1 MIENIEKGINRLKR
15 KINKKVL
22 GVILFGIFGVAVIFS
37 LEMTKNYKRQKDLLQ
52 DEYNKSLYLVVGYIN
67 NVESELAKFR
77 VTSTNEL
84 MSVSLSNI
92 WKQANLAKDNLEVLP
107 VSQNSLS
114 SASKYL
120 SQVSDYSYVLMK
132 KTISGEKLSEEE
144 NKNIDEIYENSR
156 NLAKVLREIY
166 DDLNNGRIKWDE
178 LEKIGNE
185 KFDENKLEQST
196 INISKINK
204 TFQEYEGLI
213 YDGAFSDHL
222 LSSTP
227 KYLKDKEISSNE
239 AIEYINNV
247 FGSNNVEKI
256 TQKEDINGRLQLYNF
271 DVKLKKYESIRNIQ
285 ITKKDCKMYLMI
297 SNRNVEE
304 SKINMEE
311 AKKIGKE
318 FLKSLGIEDIKDTY
332 YLTTENMATINY
344 AAVQDNVTLYPDLIK
359 VKIALD
365 TGEICSVECQGYIFN
380 HERRN
385 NLSAKISESEA
396 REVLNKNIVVQ
407 SSSLSV
413 IPTESKS
420 EILAYEFKGKIDDKE
435 YLIYINAS
443 NKREERVLV
452 IVNTPDGI
460 LTM

>member
-1 MIENIEKGINRLKR
+1 MIENIEKGIIKLKE
-15 KINKKVL
+15 KINKKVF
-22 GVILFGIFGVAVIFS
+22 GIILFAIFGVAVIFS
-37 LEMTKNYKRQKDLLQ
+37 LEMSKNYKRQKNLVQ
-52 DEYNKSLYLVVGYIN
+52 DEYNKALYLVVGYIN

-92 WKQANLAKDNLEVLP
+92 WKQSNLAKDNLEVLP
-107 VSQNSLS
+107 ISQNSFA

-132 KTISGEKLSEEE
+132 KTISGGKLSDEE
-144 NKNIDEIYENSR
+144 NKNITEIYENSR
-156 NLAKVLREIY
+156 QLAKVLRQIY

-185 KFDENKLEQST
+185 KLDENKLEQST
-196 INISKINK
+196 INISKIGK

-227 KYLKDKEISSNE
+227 KFLKDREVSKDE

-247 FGSNNVEKI
+247 FGKDNIEYI
-256 TQKEDINGRLQLYNF
+256 TKKDDTNGRLQLYNF
-271 DVKLKKYESIRNIQ
+271 DIKLKNNESIRNIQ

-297 SNRNVEE
+297 SNRKVEE
-304 SKINMEE
+304 NKISMDE
-311 AKKIGKE
+311 AKKIGIE
-318 FLKSLGIEDIKDTY
+318 FLKQIGIDDVKDTY

-344 AAVQDNVTLYPDLIK
+344 AATQNNVVLYPDLVK

-365 TGEICSVECQGYIFN
+365 TGEVCGVECQGYIFN
-380 HERRN
+380 HEKRN
-385 NLSAKISESEA
+385 NLTAKISESEA
-396 REVLNKNIVVQ
+396 RSVLNKNIEVK

-413 IPTESKS
+413 IPTESKN

-435 YLIYINAS
+435 YLIYINAN
-443 NKREERVLV
+443 NKKEEKVLV
-452 IVNTPDGI
+452 IVNTPGGI